1 MLFLGYGNVPKS
13 DSNDPSTTGAW
24 LWQCSSLAVAMSP
37 KVTAMTHPPPG
48 PGYGC
53 GDGLLKAGV
62 GDLGVD
68 VAVAVDVVVAVVQSI
83 CRMVVAI
90 WVSMWL

>member
-1 MLFLGYGNVPKS
+1 MAVFFLGYGNVPQS

-24 LWQCSSLAVAMSP
+24 LRLWF
-37 KVTAMTHPPPG
+37 K
-48 PGYGC
+48 
-53 GDGLLKAGV
+53 LLKAGG

-68 VAVAVDVVVAVVQSI
+68 VAVAVDVVVTVVQSI

-90 WVSMWL
+90 WVSLWL